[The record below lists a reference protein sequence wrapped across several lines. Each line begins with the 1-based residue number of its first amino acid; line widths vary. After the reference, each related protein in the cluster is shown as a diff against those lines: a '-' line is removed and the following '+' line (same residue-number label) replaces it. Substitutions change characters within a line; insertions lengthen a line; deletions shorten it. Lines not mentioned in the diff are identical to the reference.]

1 MTTTEQRVPRLW
13 RRELSSYPTVAPR
26 IGYLSLAVF
35 ATVILYYQL
44 YVGSS
49 VSTLILDR
57 FHMSF
62 TFYVVAL
69 AIGSLIGAFGS
80 LLAGVT
86 DRFGRANLVVCGLF
100 LAGALTALAIP
111 ASPNKWV
118 LTLFTF
124 AVGAVA
130 GFCLTATPALV
141 RDFSPQVGRA
151 TAMGFWTAGPV
162 LGSLLVSVVASHTVG
177 ANPSSE
183 AWAHEFRIAG
193 IIGLGAAVIALL
205 WMRELRPSVR
215 DQVMVDLSDQALV
228 EVRADQI
235 DTDAAVRHPWRQL
248 LKVDVLIPAL
258 GYSLF
263 LVYYV
268 TAIGFGLIFF
278 TTVLGF
284 SIQGANSLNNWAWG
298 FDAIAVILVGFLSDR
313 IRVRKPLIL
322 IGAVAT
328 AVLILVYSR
337 HARANLPYHDAA
349 IALAVIA
356 FFGGISATPW
366 MAAFTETVEER
377 NPALTAT
384 GLAIMGWTSRVVG
397 MVAFLLIPLFVTSVT
412 PIVDYGTTVQAAA
425 VRFSTELA
433 FSKSHP
439 QVVTTAKALAPE
451 LQAIQQHQA
460 LFTELAASPTLALLD
475 EARNAVGNHLLS
487 QIIANKSEINSITPY
502 STQLQALK
510 AAESN
515 PDFQVLT
522 AHGAEVANAKQS
534 APGEWKR
541 WYFVCFCV
549 AVLFILT
556 VPFLR
561 GRWRPKSAKA
571 DREAHDALVSREL
584 AELRQAA
591 RTTSP

>member
-1 MTTTEQRVPRLW
+1 MPLPRVPTRFW
-13 RRELSSYPTVAPR
+13 RRDLASYPALAPR
-26 IGYLSLAVF
+26 IAYLSLAVF

-49 VSTLILDR
+49 VSTLILNR
-57 FHMSF
+57 FDMTF

-80 LLAGVT
+80 LLAGLT

-100 LAGALTALAIP
+100 LAGVLTAFAIP

-118 LTLFTF
+118 LTLLTF

-162 LGSLLVSVVASHTVG
+162 LGSLLVSLIASHTIG
-177 ANPSSE
+177 ANPSPD

-205 WMRELRPSVR
+205 WMRELRPGIR
-215 DQVMVDLSDQALV
+215 DQLMVDLSDQALI
-228 EVRADQI
+228 EVRAEQL
-235 DTDAAVRHPWRQL
+235 DTDAAVRHQWRQL
-248 LKVDVLIPAL
+248 LKADVLVPAL
-258 GYSLF
+258 GYSIF

-322 IGAVAT
+322 VGATVT

-337 HARANLPYHDAA
+337 HARPNLPYHDAA

-377 NPALTAT
+377 NPALMAT
-384 GLAIMGWTSRVVG
+384 GLAIMGWMSRVVG

-412 PIVDYGTTVQAAA
+412 PIVDYGTTVQSAA
-425 VRFSTELA
+425 VKYSTQVA
-433 FSKSHP
+433 FLNSHP

-460 LFTELAASPTLALLD
+460 LFAELGASPTVALLD
-475 EARNAVGNHLLS
+475 EARDAVGAHLLS
-487 QIIANKSEINSITPY
+487 EIIANKTEINSIKPY
-502 STQLQALK
+502 LAQLQALK
-510 AAESN
+510 TAEGS

-522 AHGAEVANAKQS
+522 THGAQVANAKQS

-549 AVLFILT
+549 AILFILT
-556 VPFLR
+556 IPFLR

-571 DREAHDALVSREL
+571 DRDAHDALVSGEL

-591 RTTSP
+591 LTTSS